1 RQRGDDGAAIARG
14 LRVTNRTFG
23 MLLRSGFPAGHH
35 HADASSAWTSMDS
48 SSGPPNVVAMATSEA
63 SRPRPI
69 RIRPLRGVLL
79 RGSKVHQRSP
89 SQPSIQAA
97 KSIGAGSGGTSMSGR
112 YPKTYRAGMF
122 SARQNEMARWG

>member
-1 RQRGDDGAAIARG
+1 LLSRPPTGEVVISMRPVFVFANGPDAEAEQLRAELRGRWRQAARAMMVLLSLRG

-35 HADASSAWTSMDS
+35 HADTSSAWTSMDS

-69 RIRPLRGVLL
+69 TTRPFRPMLL
-79 RGSKVHQRSP
+79 RGSNVHH
-89 SQPSIQAA
+89 
-97 KSIGAGSGGTSMSGR
+97 
-112 YPKTYRAGMF
+112 
-122 SARQNEMARWG
+122 